1 MSIRIFST
9 FWVSNFAS
17 YNDDEPAAAK
27 PAPAPEQQPAAPPA
41 PAPADN
47 YDTGAQESNDQYQPQ
62 QSYDQQQNGEDSYM
76 NQQEEEDDDDEVDF
90 NLGGNSN
97 SHNAQHDDSQMS
109 YGGQQH
115 QGQARGGPNSKEDG

>member
-1 MSIRIFST
+1 MT
-9 FWVSNFAS
+9 EQENFEEDLFADL

-27 PAPAPEQQPAAPPA
+27 PAPAPEQPTAPPA
-41 PAPADN
+41 LAPSDS
-47 YDTGAQESNDQYQPQ
+47 YDSGAHGSNDQYQPQ
-62 QSYDQQQNGEDSYM
+62 QSYEQHQNGEDSYM

-97 SHNAQHDDSQMS
+97 SHNAQHDDSQAS